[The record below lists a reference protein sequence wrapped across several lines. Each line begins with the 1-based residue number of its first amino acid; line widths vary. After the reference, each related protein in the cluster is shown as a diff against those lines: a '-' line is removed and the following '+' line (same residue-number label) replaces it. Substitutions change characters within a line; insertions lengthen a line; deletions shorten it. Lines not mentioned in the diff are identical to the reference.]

1 MRILRRFVLAAAIAG
16 FIYASAVLI
25 IDAVTEMREQ
35 KSLEAVQA
43 LRGVVDPEADR
54 LSDIEPIDDE
64 EDLNAP
70 PAEPEWTAAPSLPP
84 EPQVT
89 ALVTGSVTEA
99 PASAYED
106 GEYILWPD
114 GHQQAIASAGD
125 THQADPSVFITPPE
139 ASVTDALDTPKDTP
153 RVDAVPEPTRL
164 PDGIY
169 IPQNTPEPVTR
180 PARAQASPTVTPYP
194 IASLDPYNPAARA
207 AAMNSGVPPESLVTP
222 VPTAAPILPQYKAL
236 HAANPDIVGWVSV
249 EGTKID
255 FPVMQTG
262 EDNPEYYLNHDFLH
276 NESRNGVPFVD
287 VRCDVSVRNTNLL
300 IYGHNIN
307 NREMF
312 GLLHNYTER
321 GFWQKHPVF
330 KFDLLNREAEYEI
343 VSVFKARRPK
353 DAKIRVDFKYYE
365 YMDLSEIEIFNEF
378 VARIKR
384 AAIYNTGVTPVWGD
398 ELVMLSTCS
407 YHIEAGTLVMV
418 GRRIR

>member
-1 MRILRRFVLAAAIAG
+1 LILAAAIAG

-43 LRGVVDPEADR
+43 LRGVIDPEADSLTETER
-54 LSDIEPIDDE
+54 IDE
-64 EDLNAP
+64 AVTNETP
-70 PAEPEWTAAPSLPP
+70 PAEPEWTVAPTLPP

-89 ALVTGSVTEA
+89 AVVTNPVTAA

-114 GHQQAIASAGD
+114 GHQQSMASAGD
-125 THQADPSVFITPPE
+125 THETNASVFITHPA
-139 ASVTDALDTPKDTP
+139 ASATDAVEAAALEAPKDMP
-153 RVDAVPEPTRL
+153 RVDAAPEPTRL

-169 IPQNTPEPVTR
+169 IPQTTPEPMTR

-207 AAMNSGVPPESLVTP
+207 AAMNSGVPPEALVTP

-236 HAANPDIVGWVSV
+236 YAVNPDIVGWVSV

-262 EDNPEYYLNHDFLH
+262 EDNPEYYLNHDFSH

-321 GFWQKHPVF
+321 GYWQKHPVF
-330 KFDLLNREAEYEI
+330 KFDFLNREAEYEI
-343 VSVFKARRPK
+343 ISVFKARRPK

-378 VARIKR
+378 IARIKR
-384 AAIYNTGVTPVWGD
+384 AALYNTGVTPVWGD